1 MHENRTCQNLAWSSP
16 SGAGRVI
23 SKLVT
28 FANAALTLFTDWAFL
43 AFPGLVGGGG
53 GGGVLPGLHCEG
65 IKASA

>member
-28 FANAALTLFTDWAFL
+28 FANAALTLFTDGAFL
-43 AFPGLVGGGG
+43 AFSGLGGG